1 MALPIQA
8 TPTYTC
14 ELPSTGTEVKFRPF
28 LVKEQKILVIAQESE
43 DPKTTLSAVKDLI
56 NNVTFEKVNANEL
69 TMFDLEYL
77 FCKIRAVS
85 VGETIP
91 LKMACMTTDC
101 NGTGETVV
109 NLDDLTVTEDTSGD
123 PKIMISDDVG
133 IVLRYPK
140 VKDMGNI
147 TTVSEDQQSI
157 EVIKASISQVF
168 DAENVYDEAD
178 MSADDKSEF
187 VESLTFPQIEKLSAF
202 FLGMPKLQGKIE
214 YKCNTCGKLNERVL
228 EGLQSFF

>member
-1 MALPIQA
+1 MDALNKDCNIKPEKVDRVIMCSGKVF
-8 TPTYTC
+8 Y
-14 ELPSTGTEVKFRPF
+14 ELLTRR
-28 LVKEQKILVIAQESE
+28 QDDQ
-43 DPKTTLSAVKDLI
+43 I
-56 NNVTFEKVNANEL
+56 NNVAILRLEQLYPFPHDALKTEL
-69 TMFDLEYL
+69 A
-77 FCKIRAVS
+77 K
-85 VGETIP
+85 
-91 LKMACMTTDC
+91 
-101 NGTGETVV
+101 
-109 NLDDLTVTEDTSGD
+109 
-123 PKIMISDDVG
+123 
-133 IVLRYPK
+133 YPK